1 MSEVN
6 VFRTFIMN
14 RRIKL
19 ILYIFT
25 LFSTFSVFAQ
35 NDGNYTNNVK
45 TLEENVQEN
54 RRLLLTNPD
63 KAFYDIDDLLKQAIK
78 EKNKDAELILL
89 SRLCWYYTNND
100 LKKAIDATRKLQL
113 KAEEYKNIHYLATAH
128 VHFSNIYLSSGL
140 PVKALEEFEQ
150 ASELFNKSNYKADQ
164 QDVITLRMNAYSAAG
179 GAYIDLNKS
188 HEAAKMLLKAN
199 GEILKLKDSILKK
212 FNLRINYTN
221 LGEVYS
227 KIDIDSAEYFI
238 NYSLLLSDKT
248 KTPDIVQFNN
258 YLVLG
263 YVNKERKDYA
273 KAIYNYKRAEN
284 KISYINPTLENINT
298 IYSSLAEIYKTTDS
312 LEKANY
318 YLEKLQN
325 SLLQQ
330 EQNKNKS
337 LHKIINDKLLEEK
350 NYTVYIGI
358 GSGILLL
365 ISLGIMLRLYI
376 RNKLLEKQ
384 EKADEAYL
392 QVNQSV
398 KPQDMGVYERLAELA
413 QNDDKA
419 FIIAFHDQFPG
430 FYDKLLE
437 INPKLVESEIKFCA
451 FLKLKLSTKEIAQIQ
466 SIEPAT
472 VKNKKNRIRKRLN
485 IPADVELYYFFNQF

>member
-1 MSEVN
+1 MF
-6 VFRTFIMN
+6 FRTFIMN
-14 RRIKL
+14 SRIKFT
-19 ILYIFT
+19 LYIFT
-25 LFSTFSVFAQ
+25 LFSTFLVFSQ
-35 NDGNYTNNVK
+35 NTADHTNKVK
-45 TLEENVQEN
+45 SLEESMQEN
-54 RRLLLTNPD
+54 RRLLLSNPD
-63 KAFYDIDDLLKQAIK
+63 KAFSDIDDLLEQAIK
-78 EKNKDAELILL
+78 DKNKDAELVLL
-89 SRLCWYYTNND
+89 SRRCWYLTNTD
-100 LKKAIDATRKLQL
+100 LKKAIDATRELQF
-113 KAEEYKNIHYLATAH
+113 KADEYKSIHYLATAH
-128 VHFSNIYLSSGL
+128 VHFSNIYIMSGL
-140 PVKALEEFEQ
+140 PAKAINEFEK
-150 ASELFNKSNYKADQ
+150 ASDLFNKSNYKADQ
-164 QDVITLRMNAYSAAG
+164 QDAITLRMNAYSAAG

-188 HEAAKMLLKAN
+188 EEAAKMLLKAN
-199 GEILKLKDSILKK
+199 DEIIKLKDPEIKK
-212 FNLRINYTN
+212 FNLRVNYTN
-221 LGEVYS
+221 LGDIYS

-238 NYSLLLSDKT
+238 NHSILLSDKI
-248 KTPDIVQFNN
+248 KTPDIIQFNN

-263 YVNKERKDYA
+263 YINKERKDYT
-273 KAIYNYKRAEN
+273 KAISNYKRAEN
-284 KISYINPTLENINT
+284 RISDINPTLDNINA
-298 IYSSLAEIYKTTDS
+298 IYRSLAEIYKTTDS
-312 LEKANY
+312 LEQANN

-358 GSGILLL
+358 ASGILLL
-365 ISLGIMLRLYI
+365 ISLGIMFRLYI

-485 IPADVELYYFFNQF
+485 IPVDVELYYFFNQF

>member
-1 MSEVN
+1 M
-6 VFRTFIMN
+6 FLLRFIMN

-19 ILYIFT
+19 IIYIYTF
-25 LFSTFSVFAQ
+25 FSSLLVLAQ
-35 NDGNYTNNVK
+35 NTDHKKNTI
-45 TLEENVQEN
+45 LEERISEN
-54 RRLLLTNPD
+54 RELLMTNPD
-63 KAFYDIDDLLKQAIK
+63 KAFYDIDDLLKEAIK
-78 EKNKDAELILL
+78 EQNKEAELILL
-89 SRLCWYYTNND
+89 SRQCWYFTNKD
-100 LKKAIDATRKLQL
+100 LKKAIDATKKLQA
-113 KAEEYKNIHYLATAH
+113 KAEEYKNVHYLATAH

-140 PVKALEEFEQ
+140 PVKALEEFELAIELIDKTSYKANKQ
-150 ASELFNKSNYKADQ
+150 DLFN
-164 QDVITLRMNAYSAAG
+164 LRINAYSAAG

-199 GEILKLKDSILKK
+199 EEIKKLEDSKNKNFL
-212 FNLRINYTN
+212 LRINYTN

-238 NYSLLLSDKT
+238 NHSLQLSNQIKS
-248 KTPDIVQFNN
+248 PDLVQFNN

-263 YVNKERKDYA
+263 YVYKEKKDYA
-273 KAIYNYKRAEN
+273 KAIYNYKKAES
-284 KISYINPTLENINT
+284 KISYINPTLENINA
-298 IYSSLAEIYKTTDS
+298 IYSSLSEIYKTTDS
-312 LEKANY
+312 LEQANN

-325 SLLQQ
+325 SLLKQ

-350 NYTVYIGI
+350 NYTTYVGI

-365 ISLGIMLRLYI
+365 ISLGIMFRLYI

-392 QVNQSV
+392 QVNQSE
-398 KPQDMGVYERLAELA
+398 KPQDMDVYKRLAELA
-413 QNDDKA
+413 RDDDKA

-430 FYDKLLE
+430 FYEKLLE
-437 INPKLVESEIKFCA
+437 INSKLVESEIKFCA

-485 IPADVELYYFFNQF
+485 IPVDVELYYFFNQF

>member
-1 MSEVN
+1 M
-6 VFRTFIMN
+6 FLLRFIMN

-19 ILYIFT
+19 IIYIYTF
-25 LFSTFSVFAQ
+25 FSALLVLAQ
-35 NDGNYTNNVK
+35 NTDHKKITI
-45 TLEENVQEN
+45 LEERISEN
-54 RRLLLTNPD
+54 RELLMTNPD
-63 KAFYDIDDLLKQAIK
+63 KAFSDIDNLLKQAIK
-78 EKNKDAELILL
+78 EQNKEAELILL
-89 SRLCWYYTNND
+89 SRKCWYYTNND
-100 LKKAIDATRKLQL
+100 LKNAIDATKKLQA
-113 KAEEYKNIHYLATAH
+113 KAEEYKNTHYLATAH
-128 VHFSNIYLSSGL
+128 VHFSNIYLISGL
-140 PVKALEEFEQ
+140 PVKALDEFEQ
-150 ASELFNKSNYKADQ
+150 ASELFNKTNYKADP
-164 QDVITLRMNAYSAAG
+164 QDVITLRLNAYSAAG

-199 GEILKLKDSILKK
+199 AEIKKLKDSEARN
-212 FNLRINYTN
+212 FNLRVNYTN

-238 NYSLLLSDKT
+238 NHSLLLSDKI

-263 YVNKERKDYA
+263 YVYKEKKDYI
-273 KAIYNYKRAEN
+273 KAIHYYKKAES
-284 KISYINPTLENINT
+284 KISYINPTLENINA
-298 IYSSLAEIYKTTDS
+298 IYSSLSEIYKTTDS
-312 LEKANY
+312 LEQANN

-325 SLLQQ
+325 SLLKQ

-350 NYTVYIGI
+350 NYTTYVGI

-365 ISLGIMLRLYI
+365 ISLGIMFRLYI

-392 QVNQSV
+392 QINQSV
-398 KPQDMGVYERLAELA
+398 KPQDMDVYKRLAELA
-413 QNDDKA
+413 RNDDKA

-430 FYDKLLE
+430 FYEKLLE

-485 IPADVELYYFFNQF
+485 IPVDVELYYFFNQF

>member
-1 MSEVN
+1 
-6 VFRTFIMN
+6 MN

-19 ILYIFT
+19 ILYIYTF
-25 LFSTFSVFAQ
+25 FSAFLMLSQ
-35 NDGNYTNNVK
+35 NIEHKKINI
-45 TLEENVQEN
+45 LEERISEN
-54 RRLLLTNPD
+54 RQLLLTNPD
-63 KAFYDIDDLLKQAIK
+63 KAFYDIDNLLKQAIK
-78 EKNKDAELILL
+78 EQNKEAELILL
-89 SRLCWYYTNND
+89 SRKCWYYTNND
-100 LKKAIDATRKLQL
+100 LKKAIDATKMLQT
-113 KAEEYKNIHYLATAH
+113 KAEEYKNVHYLATAH
-128 VHFSNIYLSSGL
+128 VHFSNIYLISGL
-140 PVKALEEFEQ
+140 PAKALDQFEK
-150 ASELFNKSNYKADQ
+150 ASELFNKTNYKADTE
-164 QDVITLRMNAYSAAG
+164 DFTTLRMNAYSAAG

-188 HEAAKMLLKAN
+188 QEAAKMLLKAN
-199 GEILKLKDSILKK
+199 KEIKKLKDSELKN
-212 FNLRINYTN
+212 FNLRVNYTN

-238 NYSLLLSDKT
+238 NHSLLLSDKI

-263 YVNKERKDYA
+263 YVYKEKKDYS
-273 KAIYNYKRAEN
+273 KAIHYYKKAEN
-284 KISYINPTLENINT
+284 KISYINPTLENINS
-298 IYSSLAEIYKTTDS
+298 IYSSLSEIYKITDS
-312 LEKANY
+312 LEQANN

-325 SLLQQ
+325 SLLKQ

-350 NYTVYIGI
+350 NYTTYVGI

-365 ISLGIMLRLYI
+365 ISLGIMFRLYI

-392 QVNQSV
+392 QVNQSE
-398 KPQDMGVYERLAELA
+398 KPQDMDVYKRLAELA
-413 QNDDKA
+413 RNDDKA

-430 FYDKLLE
+430 FYEKLLE
-437 INPKLVESEIKFCA
+437 INPRLVESEIKFCA

-466 SIEPAT
+466 NIEPAT

-485 IPADVELYYFFNQF
+485 IPVDVELYYFFNQF